1 MNKFARYSSGLT
13 WPAAMLLAVAVAGC
27 GGSGGQSP
35 ILGTGSTGGTAGS
48 APTVTATAPRA
59 RTPAV
64 TGVATNSQVTA
75 TFSKDMTAATISS
88 ASFTLACPA
97 GTAVTGTVTYV
108 AASRV
113 ASFAPGASLPA
124 STICTATITTAAK
137 DSTGVALANAFVWT
151 FKTAGSADT
160 TRPTVTSTAPA
171 ASALNVPTNTSVSVA
186 FSEAMDPA
194 TITGTSFTLTG
205 PGGAA
210 VAGSVS
216 YAVAGKTANFTP
228 SSVLAAGTVFSATVT
243 TTAKDLAGNA
253 LAANKT
259 WTFTTGATADTT
271 APTVSS
277 TNPLDVAT
285 GVCTGKTVNATFS
298 EAMNPQTIS
307 TSTFTLATTAGV
319 AVTGLVRYDAQTNIA
334 SFNPSASLIGTPST
348 SYTVTIKGGA
358 SGVKDLA
365 GNVLAVDKV
374 TSFTT
379 NASTCSTAP
388 DLGAAGPFGGFGGNA
403 TLTND
408 GLATVINGDIGVN
421 AASTKITGLR
431 DSGGNVYTV
440 TGDNDGMVN
449 GLVYTLTA
457 PPGSVAG
464 AAVTA
469 ARSDALTAFNSIS
482 PGNLPGGIDV
492 SSLAQC
498 PSCGGAAG
506 GPDELAGRT
515 LPPGVYLSTAGTY
528 DIGGLAR
535 PAANLTLDAQ
545 GDADAIWIFQ
555 TSAGTGTLNVGLTGP
570 ATPAVPIQV
579 LLVNGAKAAN
589 VFWYV
594 PGGASIGTG
603 STMAGTMLSDAA
615 ITISTTGGS
624 PPTAVTTTLNGRAL
638 AVTAGVSMTNTVINV
653 PAP

>member
-13 WPAAMLLAVAVAGC
+13 WSAAMLLAVAVTGC
-27 GGSGGQSP
+27 GSGGGRDP
-35 ILGTGSTGGTAGS
+35 ILGTGTTGS
-48 APTVTATAPRA
+48 APTVTATAPFA
-59 RTPAV
+59 RSPAV
-64 TGVATNSQVTA
+64 TGVATNSQVTV
-75 TFSKDMTAATISS
+75 TFNKDMTASTINST
-88 ASFTLACPA
+88 SFTLACPV
-97 GTAVTGTVTYV
+97 GTPVTGTVTYV

-113 ASFAPGASLPA
+113 ATFAPGVGLPT
-124 STICTATITTAAK
+124 STVCTATITTAAQ
-137 DSTGVALANAFVWT
+137 DSTGVALANPFVWT
-151 FKTAGSADT
+151 FKTAGTADT
-160 TRPTVTSTAPA
+160 TKPTITSTVPA
-171 ASALNVPTNTSVSVA
+171 ASAVGVPTNSSVSAA
-186 FSEAMDPA
+186 FSETMDPA
-194 TITGTSFTLTG
+194 TVTGTSFTLTG
-205 PGGAA
+205 PGGA
-210 VAGSVS
+210 
-216 YAVAGKTANFTP
+216 P
-228 SSVLAAGTVFSATVT
+228 IAGTVTYAIAGKSAIFAPSSALAVSTVFTATVT
-243 TTAKDLAGNA
+243 TAAKDLAGNA

-259 WTFTTGATADTT
+259 WTFTTGTTADNT

-277 TNPLDVAT
+277 TNPVDAAT

-298 EAMNPQTIS
+298 EAMNPQTIN

-319 AVTGLVRYDAQTNIA
+319 SVTGLVSYDAQTNIA
-334 SFNPSASLIGTPST
+334 TFSPSASLTGTPST

-365 GNVLAVDKV
+365 GNALAADKV
-374 TSFTT
+374 TTFTT

-388 DLGAAGPFGGFGGNA
+388 DLGAAAPFGGFGGNA

-449 GLVYTLTA
+449 GVIYTLTA

-469 ARSDALTAFNSIS
+469 ARSDALTAFNAIS
-482 PGNLPGGIDV
+482 PGNMPGGIDV

-535 PAANLTLDAQ
+535 PAADLTLDAQ
-545 GDADAIWIFQ
+545 GDANAIWIFQ

-570 ATPAVPIQV
+570 ATPAVPIKVQ
-579 LLVNGAKAAN
+579 LVNGAQARN

-603 STMAGTMLSDAA
+603 STMVGTMLSDAA

-624 PPTAVTTTLNGRAL
+624 PPTAVTTTINGRAL
-638 AVTAGVSMTNTVINV
+638 AITAGVSMTNTVINV